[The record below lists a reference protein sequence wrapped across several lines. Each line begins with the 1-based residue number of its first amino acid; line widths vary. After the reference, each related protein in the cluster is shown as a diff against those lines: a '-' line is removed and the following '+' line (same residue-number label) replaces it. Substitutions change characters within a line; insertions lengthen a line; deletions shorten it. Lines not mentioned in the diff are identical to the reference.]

1 MAGLHHEQR
10 ETQASIRAFA
20 SARTIAMTGLMVG
33 MPRCTGIRTEAL
45 TLPYNSCGVLDFTHA
60 FRTSATHG
68 RRHYSRQRSDVIIN
82 IASPIARPNAPI
94 NTKHE
99 NHSHTIR
106 SLKGCLTQAQPRT
119 DARMILISFSS
130 ESPDLDWLD
139 ERIWP
144 QD

>member
-45 TLPYNSCGVLDFTHA
+45 TIPNNSCGGLDFTHT
-60 FRTSATHG
+60 FRASTTQC
-68 RRHYSRQRSDVIIN
+68 RRHQSTLHSILD
-82 IASPIARPNAPI
+82 
-94 NTKHE
+94 NTKPSPSNRLNTPIDTSNE
-99 NHSHTIR
+99 NHSHVIR
-106 SLKGCLTQAQPRT
+106 THSRHEMQAHPRST
-119 DARMILISFSS
+119 ARMILISFSG
-130 ESPDLDWLD
+130 ELTDLHWSD

-144 QD
+144 QY

>member
-10 ETQASIRAFA
+10 ETQASIRAFT

-45 TLPYNSCGVLDFTHA
+45 TIPNDSCGRLDFTHT
-60 FRTSATHG
+60 FRASTTQC
-68 RRHYSRQRSDVIIN
+68 RRHQ
-82 IASPIARPNAPI
+82 PIRYWFFD
-94 NTKHE
+94 NTKSSPTNRFNTPFDTSNE
-99 NHSHTIR
+99 NHSHAFQTH
-106 SLKGCLTQAQPRT
+106 SHHHTQAHPRIT
-119 DARMILISFSS
+119 ARMILISFSG
-130 ESPDLDWLD
+130 ELPDLHWPD